1 MVRRRGARPGL
12 PPADSAGG
20 PERGSHALERT
31 STLVMSSKFSE
42 FLDKNKIDPR
52 RLVAASRG
60 LERLRPEDRAQK
72 LAKRRAKAGSGAA
85 ATAEGEEKK
94 PEKRR
99 SGRPVTL
106 RLLNDAKAGK
116 AVSGPAKTRVL
127 RAVNKILEQKK
138 AQAVE
143 LKSLF

>member
-1 MVRRRGARPGL
+1 
-12 PPADSAGG
+12 
-20 PERGSHALERT
+20 
-31 STLVMSSKFSE
+31 MSSKFSE

-72 LAKRRAKAGSGAA
+72 LAKRKAKAGGAPA
-85 ATAEGEEKK
+85 APADAEAKK

-99 SGRPVTL
+99 SGRPVTP
-106 RLLNDAKAGK
+106 RLVSDAKAGK
-116 AVSGPAKTRVL
+116 PVSGPAKTRVL

-138 AQAVE
+138 AQAVD